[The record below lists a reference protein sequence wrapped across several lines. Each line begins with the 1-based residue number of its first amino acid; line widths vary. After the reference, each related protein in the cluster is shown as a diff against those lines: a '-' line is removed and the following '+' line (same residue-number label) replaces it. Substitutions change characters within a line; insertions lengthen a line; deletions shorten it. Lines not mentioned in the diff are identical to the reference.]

1 MTLRTFAT
9 LAAVSGTIVLGGWG
23 ALALAGWTAGDTPQ
37 ATPVA
42 TAPTKASAPVVAS
55 VAAAR
60 PAATPIAPRVVNQ
73 AVDSALLSPQLT
85 RTAFAPEPVA
95 QRAWPPTRAATERE
109 PESTRGIQMNQA
121 TSFPAPKKLVPV
133 VAEAPERKKPVHKF
147 SGVLTADEIARIKT
161 ALKLTPEQ
169 EQNWGEVE
177 TTLRAIGKEQIAS
190 MKAGKTFALSAN
202 ASQQLY
208 WKAGPLIMSLRE
220 EQKQEVRTVIR
231 SMGLGSVA
239 SLI

>member
-23 ALALAGWTAGDTPQ
+23 ALALAGFTSGESSQ
-37 ATPVA
+37 
-42 TAPTKASAPVVAS
+42 SAPAPIAPARPPAPAAAP

-60 PAATPIAPRVVNQ
+60 PAPTPIAPRVVTQ

-109 PESTRGIQMNQA
+109 PESTRGLPVSHA
-121 TSFPAPKKLVPV
+121 PPVAAPKKPAPV
-133 VAEAPERKKPVHKF
+133 VAEAPERKKPAHKF
-147 SGVLTADEIARIKT
+147 SGMLTADEIARIKT

-177 TTLRAIGKEQIAS
+177 TTLRAIGKEQIAA